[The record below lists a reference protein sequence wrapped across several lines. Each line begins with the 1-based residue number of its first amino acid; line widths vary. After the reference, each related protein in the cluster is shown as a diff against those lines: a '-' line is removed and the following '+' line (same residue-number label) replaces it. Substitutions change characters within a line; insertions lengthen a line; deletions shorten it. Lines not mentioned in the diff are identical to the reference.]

1 MVDSR
6 KMRERKMDKEK
17 LIAICLAV
25 WLSVSATCAAAQTMD
40 TVSGRG
46 VDALEEYRQ
55 LGIGLLLKE
64 GQEYLLSGMEDN
76 SHILRAEKGATAM
89 VELTE
94 QLDEAFTLFDDGKH
108 EQAFEAFLATAR
120 AGSPEA
126 QEMVGMMFAQGLGIE
141 EDQAQA
147 LRWLERAAQNFQPL
161 SMHHVGIR
169 YFSGQG
175 VRRDLQRGVMWVFLA
190 TDLYGEDDSP
200 EATRARQDL
209 ENMMARLSLR
219 EQRQVQNAVR
229 EWKEENRTAWRTIER
244 QRQQQEQMRQMQRQQ
259 STQDSE

>member
-1 MVDSR
+1 MY
-6 KMRERKMDKEK
+6 KNK
-17 LIAICLAV
+17 LAMLCLAV
-25 WLSVSATCAAAQTMD
+25 LINVAATYAYAQTMG
-40 TVSGRG
+40 TASGHNT
-46 VDALEEYRQ
+46 DDFEEYRQ
-55 LGIGLLLKE
+55 LGMGLLLKE
-64 GQEYLLSGMEDN
+64 GQEYLLSDLEDN
-76 SHILRAEKGATAM
+76 SHILRAEKGAAVI

-94 QLDEAFTLFDDGKH
+94 QLDSAFKLFDEEKH
-108 EQAFEAFLATAR
+108 EQAFEAFLSAAR
-120 AGSPEA
+120 SNSPEA
-126 QEMVGMMFAQGLGIE
+126 QEMVGMMFAQGIGVE

-175 VRRDLQRGVMWVFLA
+175 VRRDLQKGAMWVFLA
-190 TDLYGEDDSP
+190 NDLYGDDDSP
-200 EATRARQDL
+200 EAARARQDM

-219 EQRQVQNAVR
+219 EQRQVQSAVR
-229 EWKEENRTAWRTIER
+229 DWKEENRTAWRTYER